1 MDNNWHTYAVI
12 WVKLSKYIE
21 QLWISFEFW
30 NVWSNYDQS
39 LWILYKTF
47 RLVQCC
53 LICGHNVMHQ
63 STPSRAGLD
72 DAKRDFGRCFTNGT
86 LNLSFCIN
94 LLKISNQI
102 TCRACK
108 LHLASD
114 DCAPLCQILC
124 HLNNAR
130 LISGSQVANCG
141 LRDRH
146 DRSTH
151 IVPQFWEWIG
161 R

>member
-1 MDNNWHTYAVI
+1 MHGKLLTHI
-12 WVKLSKYIE
+12 WSNIRVKLSKYIE

-63 STPSRAGLD
+63 STPSRAALHD
-72 DAKRDFGRCFTNGT
+72 VKRDFGRCFTNGT
-86 LNLSFCIN
+86 LNLSFCMN
-94 LLKISNQI
+94 LLKISNQSI
-102 TCRACK
+102 GRAWCK
-108 LHLASD
+108 LHLAC
-114 DCAPLCQILC
+114 DCAPLCQIWT

-130 LISGSQVANCG
+130 WINGPQEANWG
-141 LRDRH
+141 RGTW
-146 DRSTH
+146 STH
-151 IVPQFWEWIG
+151 TVPQPL
-161 R
+161 RVDC